1 MNKRRLNN
9 MELKTRYIPVAIKKQ
24 IVNQIIANCITEENG
39 LITYDYFNYQLAL
52 DISLVNFYYNED
64 VPDMDKFYEEG
75 KMTELYKLIPDSEFD
90 FITNAVAIAIQEK
103 KEINNSISGVIAK
116 GFAAIANKIPE
127 EKAIKRILKEI
138 AKTFNNL
145 NKENLEAI
153 GIEGFIQEIKNKYIT
168 SALGG
173 KKE

>member
-1 MNKRRLNN
+1 

-52 DISLVNFYYNED
+52 DLSLVEFYYDGECD
-64 VPDMDKFYEEG
+64 DIDKFYEDG
-75 KMTELYKLIPDSEFD
+75 SMKELYKIIPESEID
-90 FITNAVAIAIQEK
+90 FITNAASIAIQEK

-116 GFAAIANKIPE
+116 NLIAIANKIPD
-127 EKAIKRILKEI
+127 EKGIKRILKEI

-153 GIEGFIQEIKNKYIT
+153 GIEGFIQEIKNKYT
-168 SALGG
+168 ASALGI
-173 KKE
+173 KKEN